1 VDPDEAR
8 EASEQ
13 ETTRVRS
20 LRFVFFD
27 GAGLHGGG
35 GITGLIL
42 FCPSFREKAIL
53 CRFSE

>member
-1 VDPDEAR
+1 MKRAKHPNKRPHECDPYG
-8 EASEQ
+8 S
-13 ETTRVRS
+13 S
-20 LRFVFFD
+20 FFD